1 MNCPRCKGFMAKEH
15 CPRYGRLLWADVTT
29 SWCCVNCGRLHDPV
43 MEQNRVARHE
53 TVSSV
58 KPEYGHE
65 ERSPVC
71 GRGICQHRGLR

>member
-1 MNCPRCKGFMAKEH
+1 MTCSRCQGFMAQEH
-15 CPRYGRLLWADVTT
+15 CLGMEASAGPMWTT
-29 SWCCVNCGRLHDPV
+29 SWRCVNCGRHHDPV

-53 TVSSV
+53 NVSSV